1 MYGVYYGYALEKIK
15 QSIIMNVEMKLIN
28 PNLKI
33 NPNKIEKNMKQ
44 TKSIVMVTKL

>member
-28 PNLKI
+28 PK
-33 NPNKIEKNMKQ
+33 KIEKNMKQ
-44 TKSIVMVTKL
+44 TKSTIMITKL